1 MHKHASL
8 FLVLAS
14 IPLAAFGC
22 GGSTSQ
28 QSNSQQSNDGGNE
41 EGSVMPD
48 GGQHK
53 DSGGGGMDAGHDSG
67 PMQQCTP
74 MNGMLSAGYPAMH
87 GPLPQVGYQG
97 GGVLTAPEVVTVTF
111 PGDSMAQ
118 QLEAFGDGI
127 LQTCWWDTVRAGYC
141 EANGMNCVG
150 RGVVPMKP
158 HVELTAAAAASYT
171 DSSQGGASSLQQ
183 FIQQQVSNG
192 TFPAPDA
199 NTIYTLYF
207 PSGTSISLDGAQS
220 CVNGGFGGYHNST
233 TVTPPGGSNTVVS
246 YAVVP
251 RCTNTLGEIT
261 FAASHELSEASTDP
275 HVGQNQ
281 IGYYISQTN
290 LDYLPWALL
299 GGGEIGDLCVD
310 PTGANQDQT
319 TATLGNNTWT
329 VQRIWSNGNAA
340 ASLDPCVPMPSSEVY
355 FNLAPE
361 AGHGTLQMAVG
372 STQTFTA
379 TAFSTGPMA
388 AWTIEGLDA
397 AQLQGQTPI
406 VQVSLSAGTAKN
418 GDSVTVTVKLN
429 STPPPYPGTN
439 FSAEPYFLVSAVSQ
453 QGPIHLWP
461 MLVVG
466 Q

>member
-8 FLVLAS
+8 FLALAA
-14 IPLAAFGC
+14 IPLAAAGC

-28 QSNSQQSNDGGNE
+28 RSNSPQTNDGGE
-41 EGSVMPD
+41 EGSVTPPD
-48 GGQHK
+48 GGGHM
-53 DSGGGGMDAGHDSG
+53 DSGGGMDAGHDSG
-67 PMQQCTP
+67 PMQECMP
-74 MNGMLSAGYPAMH
+74 MNGMIAPGFPAMH
-87 GPLPQVGYQG
+87 APLPQVGYQG
-97 GGVLTAPEVVTVTF
+97 GGVLQTPEVVTVTF
-111 PGDSMAQ
+111 PGDSMAPQ
-118 QLEAFGDGI
+118 VEAFGDGI

-141 EANGMNCVG
+141 EANGMSCVG
-150 RGVVPMKP
+150 RGVVPAKP
-158 HVELTAAAAASYT
+158 HVELTAAAATSYT
-171 DSSQGGASSLQQ
+171 DSAMGGASTLQQ
-183 FIQQQVSNG
+183 FIQQQVSSG

-199 NTIYTLYF
+199 GTIYAVYF

-220 CVNGGFGGYHNST
+220 CVNGGFGGYHNSM

-246 YAVVP
+246 YAVIP
-251 RCTNTLGEIT
+251 RCTNTVAEIT

-275 HVGQNQ
+275 HVGENQ
-281 IGYYISQTN
+281 IGYYLSQSN

-319 TATLGNNTWT
+319 TATLGSTTWT
-329 VQRIWSNGNAA
+329 VQRIWSNANAA

-361 AGHGTLQMAVG
+361 AGNGTLNMTVG
-372 STQTFTA
+372 ATQTFTA
-379 TAFSTGPMA
+379 TAFSTAPMA
-388 AWTIEGLDA
+388 DWTIEGADL

-406 VQVSLSAGTAKN
+406 VQVTLSANTAKN
-418 GDSVTVTVKLN
+418 GDSITVTVKLN

-439 FSAEPYFLVSAVSQ
+439 IPAEPYFLVSAVSQ

-461 MLVVG
+461 MLVTS